1 MIALLRGVVAG
12 ATAGEVVLDVGGV
25 GYRVR
30 VPAGTLIAARG
41 QEQTLHTHLA
51 VREDALDLYGFATTA
66 ARDLFE
72 VLLTVTGVG
81 PKLAL
86 AALGTL
92 GADGLR
98 AAVIG
103 EDVDRAHGDP
113 RRRAQGRP
121 AHDPGA
127 AEQAG
132 QLRPTTS
139 RRVAAARGAA
149 TPGARSARPSPH
161 WATAPRR
168 SRRALAALPADG
180 QPEELIRA
188 ALRGLARIA
197 VDGGRPHPRGAA
209 R

>member
-30 VPAGTLIAARG
+30 VPAGTVIAARG
-41 QEQTLHTHLA
+41 QEQQLHTHLA

-103 EDVDRAHGDP
+103 EDVTALTVIPGVGRKGAQRMILELQSKLGSFTDDLPSASPATAGDA
-113 RRRAQGRP
+113 RGEVRQALAALGY
-121 AHDPGA
+121 GA
-127 AEQAG
+127 AEIQ
-132 QLRPTTS
+132 T
-139 RRVAAARGAA
+139 
-149 TPGARSARPSPH
+149 
-161 WATAPRR
+161 
-168 SRRALAALPADG
+168 ALASLPADG

-197 VDGGRPHPRGAA
+197 
-209 R
+209 